1 MNILNIWKRVFNL
14 PTPTVT
20 KASPIAE
27 TSQGSL
33 ETTQIPCYGIFYKL
47 TETNE
52 LDYPDLPIVR
62 GNGSL

>member
-1 MNILNIWKRVFNL
+1 M

-62 GNGSL
+62 GNGSI